1 MTLNRQM
8 FYKLSS
14 LLTLATASTMI
25 VLFPTVAKSELQ
37 APKVRRK
44 LPTVTTAK
52 NKQVKFNFD
61 NADSFLDRKTATNI
75 KSAVL
80 QTSAPKKDTVA
91 PKSTIVA
98 NAFNGNASWYGPGFD
113 GNMTANGETYDQ
125 NALTAAHPTL
135 AFGTRVKVTNLNN
148 DRSVIVKINDRGP
161 YAEGRV
167 IDLSAAAAQS
177 LDMIHSGVAP
187 VEVTVLGQ

>member
-14 LLTLATASTMI
+14 LVTLATASTMI

-37 APKVRRK
+37 FPKVRRK

-52 NKQVKFNFD
+52 NKQVKFNFS
-61 NADSFLDRKTATNI
+61 NANSLLQAKTAT
-75 KSAVL
+75 KTESGYPQSFV
-80 QTSAPKKDTVA
+80 PKKDAVA
-91 PKSTIVA
+91 PKSILVA
-98 NAFNGNASWYGPGFD
+98 NAFNGSASWYGPGFD
-113 GNMTANGETYDQ
+113 GNMTANGEIYNQ
-125 NALTAAHPTL
+125 NALTAAHPSL
-135 AFGTRVKVTNLNN
+135 AFGTKVKVTNIDNG
-148 DRSVIVKINDRGP
+148 RSVIVKINDRGP

-187 VEVTVLGQ
+187 VEITVLGQ

>member
-1 MTLNRQM
+1 MILNRQI

-14 LLTLATASTMI
+14 TITLATASTMI
-25 VLFPTVAKSELQ
+25 VLFPTVAKSELHT
-37 APKVRRK
+37 PTVRRK

-52 NKQVKFNFD
+52 NKRVKFNFA
-61 NADSFLDRKTATNI
+61 NASSFSKTNMAANI
-75 KSAVL
+75 QSGYPQASAL
-80 QTSAPKKDTVA
+80 KKDAVA
-91 PKSTIVA
+91 PKSTIIA
-98 NAFNGNASWYGPGFD
+98 NAFSGNASWYGPGFD

-148 DRSVIVKINDRGP
+148 DRSVVVTINDRGP

-177 LDMIHSGVAP
+177 LDMIGSGVAP